1 MGEVICDTS
10 FLMVFANVPIKGME
24 ELEARFG
31 KNHFL
36 IPTVV
41 IRELNKLASYAGVKR
56 AKEANLALD
65 LISKFKTVQLDSAIA
80 DDAIIDYASKRRCMV
95 ATIDDQLKN
104 KLKRNGINVLTLS
117 DNKLIVV

>member
-1 MGEVICDTS
+1 
-10 FLMVFANVPIKGME
+10 MVFANVPVKGME

-95 ATIDDQLKN
+95 ATIDDELKI